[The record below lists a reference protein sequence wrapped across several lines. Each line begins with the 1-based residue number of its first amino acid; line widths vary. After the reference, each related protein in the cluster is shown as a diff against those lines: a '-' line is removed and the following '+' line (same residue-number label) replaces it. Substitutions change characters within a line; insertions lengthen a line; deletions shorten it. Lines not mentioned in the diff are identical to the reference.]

1 MNDQRCESLLTKVIE
16 LARENVDNGGR
27 PFACLIT
34 DAAGKE
40 LAQEADMVQQ
50 TGDPTDQGGNSIE
63 NCGWNFG
70 SKKPLEIPS

>member
-1 MNDQRCESLLTKVIE
+1 MNDQLCESLLTKVIE

-50 TGDPTDQGGNSIE
+50 TGDPTGQGGNSIE
-63 NCGWNFG
+63 KLW
-70 SKKPLEIPS
+70 LEFWLEK